1 MFQLRKLIALPAA
14 ALLASMAATGADAGT
29 LVINANTSDPAPKA
43 AFEKIVADFQ
53 AANPDVTV
61 EFNVFDHES
70 YKTVVRNWLTSEA
83 PDVIYWFAGERMKT
97 FVDRGLLEDV
107 SDIWTE
113 NNLAEAMA
121 SSLSAMTIDGKQY
134 GVPYSYYQWGVYY
147 RTDLFEANGVTV
159 PETLDDLVA
168 ACETLSAAGIAP
180 VAIGTKFLWT
190 AAGWFDYLNL
200 RTNGLDFHLALA
212 AGDVPYT
219 DERVQKTFDHWERLI
234 EAGCFIDDHAAY
246 SWQEAQPFLYSDGEN
261 NQQRAAM
268 YLIGNFL
275 TPQIPEGVRD
285 RISFFQFPVIDPSV
299 PMYEDAPIDT
309 LHIPSRASNKEDA
322 KRFLAYVAQPE
333 VQRELNVAINQLPP
347 HSDAGVGD
355 DRFLQAGYN
364 MLNEAAGIAQFYDRD
379 TNPEMARAGM
389 EGFQEFMV
397 NPDRRERILQ
407 RLDRTRQRIYRR

>member
-1 MFQLRKLIALPAA
+1 MFRFRKLAALPAA
-14 ALLASMAATGADAGT
+14 ALLAAMAATSADAGT

-43 AFEKIVADFQ
+43 AFEQIVADFQ

-70 YKTVVRNWLTSEA
+70 YKTVIRNWLTSEA
-83 PDVIYWFAGERMKT
+83 PDVVYWFAGERMKT

-107 SDIWTE
+107 SDVWAD
-113 NNLAEAMA
+113 NGLADAMS
-121 SSLSAMTIDGKQY
+121 SSLSAMTVDGKQY

-159 PETLDDLVA
+159 PETFDELVA
-168 ACETLSAAGIAP
+168 ACETLRGAGIAP
-180 VAIGTKFLWT
+180 VTIGTKFLWT

-200 RTNGLDFHLALA
+200 RTNGLDFHLELA
-212 AGDVPYT
+212 AGEVPYT
-219 DERVQKTFDHWERLI
+219 DERVQNTFDHWERLI
-234 EAGCFIDDHAAY
+234 DAGCFIDDHAAY
-246 SWQEAQPFLYSDGEN
+246 SWQEAQPFLYQGE
-261 NQQRAAM
+261 AAM
-268 YLIGNFL
+268 YLIGNFI
-275 TPQIPEGVRD
+275 TPQFPEDVEANMG
-285 RISFFQFPVIDPSV
+285 FFQFPVIDPNV

-309 LHIPSRASNKEDA
+309 LHIPARASNKEDA
-322 KRFLAYVAQPE
+322 RRFLAFVAQPE
-333 VQRELNVAINQLPP
+333 VQRELNIAINQLPP
-347 HSDAGVGD
+347 HSAAGVGD
-355 DRFLQAGYN
+355 NRFLQAGYN

-397 NPDRRERILQ
+397 NPDRRDRILE